1 MLATARLTR
10 GRGRPREAVEVTEVQ
25 DVLVWQLVDSA
36 FPTGAFAHSL
46 GLEAAWQHGEIAGR
60 EDLRRFVEATILQA
74 ATGALPL
81 VNASAREPRRLDE
94 WDALADAFLSN
105 AVANR
110 ASRQQGRT
118 LLASAARIFAS
129 STLDAFHA
137 RVLSTPNFQLP
148 TPNRLAHV
156 APMTGVVFA
165 ALGVALETTQRV
177 VLFTAA
183 RSVLS
188 AAVRLGITGSY
199 DAQRLQAEAAPW
211 MADVLARYRD
221 AGPASLAQTAP
232 IIDILQGAHDRIYSR
247 LFQS

>member
-1 MLATARLTR
+1 MQDARL
-10 GRGRPREAVEVTEVQ
+10 
-25 DVLVWQLVDSA
+25 WQLVDSA

-46 GLEAAWQHGEIAGR
+46 GLEAAWQHGELADR
-60 EDLRRFVEATILQA
+60 DDLRRFVEATILQV

-81 VNASAREPRRLDE
+81 VTAAAREPDRLDE
-94 WDALADAFLSN
+94 WDALCDAFLSN

-118 LLASAARIFAS
+118 LVATVARVWRLERLDALQGRLASTS
-129 STLDAFHA
+129 
-137 RVLSTPNFQLP
+137 NCQLP
-148 TPNRLAHV
+148 TPNLLAHV
-156 APMTGVVFA
+156 APVTGVVFA
-165 ALGVALETTQRV
+165 TLGIPLDTTQRV

-199 DAQRLQAEAAPW
+199 EAQRLQAESASW
-211 MADVLARYRD
+211 MAGVLARYRD
-221 AGPASLAQTAP
+221 AGADDIAQTAP
-232 IIDILQGAHDRIYSR
+232 IIDILQGAHDRVYSR

>member
-1 MLATARLTR
+1 MH
-10 GRGRPREAVEVTEVQ
+10 EA
-25 DVLVWQLVDSA
+25 LVWQLVDSA

-81 VNASAREPRRLDE
+81 VNAAAREPHRLDE
-94 WDALADAFLSN
+94 WDALCDAFLSN

-118 LLASAARIFAS
+118 LIASAARIFALPALEALQRR
-129 STLDAFHA
+129 T
-137 RVLSTPNFQLP
+137 STPNAQLP
-148 TPNRLAHV
+148 TPKALPISNSQALTPAFCAHV
-156 APMTGVVFA
+156 APMTGAVFA
-165 ALGVALETTQRV
+165 ALGVSLDTTQRV
-177 VLFTAA
+177 VLFCAA

-199 DAQRLQAEAAPW
+199 DAQRLQADAAPW
-211 MADVLARYRD
+211 MADVLARYGD
-221 AGPASLAQTAP
+221 AGPADLAQTAP

>member
-1 MLATARLTR
+1 M
-10 GRGRPREAVEVTEVQ
+10 Q

-46 GLEAAWQHGEIAGR
+46 GLESAWHHGEVATR

-74 ATGALPL
+74 GSGALPL
-81 VNASAREPRRLDE
+81 VNAAHRDPARLAE
-94 WDALADAFLSN
+94 WDALNDACLSN

-118 LLASAARIFAS
+118 LIASAARIFAS
-129 STLDAFHA
+129 STLDALHA
-137 RVLSTPNFQLP
+137 RVAPISNFQSPTSKALP
-148 TPNRLAHV
+148 TPNSQTGRAGMPGADLRAHV
-156 APMTGVVFA
+156 APMTGAVFA
-165 ALGVALETTQRV
+165 ALGVSLETTQRV

-188 AAVRLGITGSY
+188 AAVRLGVAGSY
-199 DAQRLQAEAAPW
+199 EAQRLQAECAAW
-211 MADVLARYRD
+211 SATVQARYAA
-221 AGPASLAQTAP
+221 AGPDDLAQTAP
-232 IIDILQGAHDRIYSR
+232 IIDILQGAHDRLYSR